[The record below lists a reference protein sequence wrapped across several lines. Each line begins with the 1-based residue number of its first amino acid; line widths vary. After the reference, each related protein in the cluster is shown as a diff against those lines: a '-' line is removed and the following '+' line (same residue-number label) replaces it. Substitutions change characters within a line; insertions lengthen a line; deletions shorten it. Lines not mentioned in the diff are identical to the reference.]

1 MVPLMSRGELLP
13 DLLAVLGSV
22 DFVLSDVDR

>member
-1 MVPLMSRGELLP
+1 MVPLMAKGELLS

-22 DFVLSDVDR
+22 DYVLSDVDR

>member
-1 MVPLMSRGELLP
+1 MVPYISRGHTVS
-13 DLLAVLGSV
+13 DLAAILGSV

>member
-1 MVPLMSRGELLP
+1 MVPFMSRGELLP